1 MMLYIHSLTW
11 VLLTCPKPVAAFSPV
26 GGNRFCA
33 SLLLTKKLGSSFYAV
48 NGELNVALFNPSEG
62 YFETSF
68 TVPVRH
74 HDTD

>member
-1 MMLYIHSLTW
+1 MLYIHSLTW
-11 VLLTCPKPVAAFSPV
+11 VLLTCPETVAVFSPAD
-26 GGNRFCA
+26 GNRSCA
-33 SLLLTKKLGSSFYAV
+33 SLLLTKKLGSSYFAV

-68 TVPVRH
+68 TVPVPH